1 MPHALRAAPALL
13 LLGGIWGL
21 TPAIAKGLVMAG
33 APPVGLAAL
42 VALVAAALLGG
53 VCAARGQRIPLDRAH
68 ARHYAAAA
76 ATGFVLA
83 NLVAYTAIR
92 HVPAGFFALLLPLSP
107 MLTVV
112 LAAALGMERA
122 TRRRLAGTAL
132 GLAGTALAMAPG
144 AALPDMAALPWAILL
159 LLTPIGYAASNILAV
174 RLAPRGTPPLPLA
187 AGTLVV
193 AGLSM
198 GLAAIL
204 LGQAQLPGGAE
215 ALAVAAAQAGLM
227 ALAYVTYFRLLATLG
242 GVITSQVGYV
252 STLSG
257 LLWGHILFDEMPGW
271 LTWPA
276 AALVFAGLALVT
288 LPPRR

>member
-1 MPHALRAAPALL
+1 MHAPLRALPALL

-21 TPAIAKGLVMAG
+21 TPALTKHLVTEG

-42 VALVAAALLGG
+42 VGLGG
-53 VCAARGQRIPLDRAH
+53 AVVLWAICGLRGLRVPFDWPHL
-68 ARHYAAAA
+68 RHYLAAGAS
-76 ATGFVLA
+76 GFVVA

-107 MLTVV
+107 MLTVA

-122 TRRRLAGTAL
+122 TRRRLTGTAL

-144 AALPDMAALPWAILL
+144 AALPDPGALPWAILL
-159 LLTPIGYAASNILAV
+159 LVTPMGYAASNILAV
-174 RLAPRGTPPLPLA
+174 RLAPPGTKPLPLA
-187 AGTLVV
+187 AGTLAV
-193 AGLSM
+193 AVLGM
-198 GLAAIL
+198 GLAALLTGQARL
-204 LGQAQLPGGAE
+204 LGGPGVL
-215 ALAVAAAQAGLM
+215 ALAGAQAGLM
-227 ALAYVTYFRLLATLG
+227 ALAYVTYFGLLASMG
-242 GVITSQVGYV
+242 GVFTSQVGYV

-257 LLWGHILFDEMPGW
+257 LLWGHVFFGEAPGW

-288 LPPRR
+288 LPARR